1 MPTVFDFCRFINKF
15 IRIDMKN
22 ILEIP
27 RTAMEVFSMLPEGTL
42 CEVIDNAIYMSP
54 APTPNHQEVL
64 AEIFF

>member
-1 MPTVFDFCRFINKF
+1 
-15 IRIDMKN
+15 MKN